1 MLPFLTLGRKIMQ
14 SKLTTSLPTDSES
27 ESESSNEHDKEE
39 GSSKIGEQELRLA
52 LAALKAQSTLHN
64 TFHR

>member
-27 ESESSNEHDKEE
+27 ESESSNEHDKE